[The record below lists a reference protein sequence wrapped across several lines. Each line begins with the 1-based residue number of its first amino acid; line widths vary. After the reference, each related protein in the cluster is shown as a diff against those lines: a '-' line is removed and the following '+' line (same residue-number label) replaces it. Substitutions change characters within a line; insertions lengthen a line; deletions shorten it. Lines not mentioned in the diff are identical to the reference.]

1 MATLSVL
8 TWIGNAAAVL
18 TGPWGAVTAQT
29 QQANCSRQAAYTHAQ
44 RVQQAVT
51 EAQTAGPSRAQ
62 LRADCE
68 RLQQENRQLWEAWAD
83 SVTCGPPQQRH
94 FAATAAALGL
104 SLNQTPALLACVL
117 PPSACP
123 SRATLDRW
131 VADAAARASQVL
143 ATLDRA
149 CQPLVQT
156 LCLDEIFCHRLPVLM
171 GVEPHSLAWVLGQ
184 RGPDRSGASW
194 HAALTPWHCLEYV
207 TSDDGTGLQG
217 GLEAVRRDRQQAH
230 DARPLEGALDVCH
243 TRREGEQALRREWSE
258 AERVWEQAEQAD
270 RALARTRRRGHD
282 QRADTQR
289 SLHAWHQAEA
299 ALATACRREAAWQR
313 AVHAL
318 EL

>member
-104 SLNQTPALLACVL
+104 SLNQTRALLACVL

-156 LCLDEIFCHRLPVLM
+156 LCLDEIFCHRRPVLM

-184 RGPDRSGASW
+184 RGPDRSGATWQKALQPGRTCSTSRPTTARGCNSVW
-194 HAALTPWHCLEYV
+194 SVSSRNGSRPPAAGLWKWRSMSSTRGGKEARRCAATGRPRNRSGRKPSKRIGTWPGPDGAARIVGATP
-207 TSDDGTGLQG
+207 SGRG
-217 GLEAVRRDRQQAH
+217 GPGSARSKRFTAPVV
-230 DARPLEGALDVCH
+230 ARPPGSGPVKP
-243 TRREGEQALRREWSE
+243 
-258 AERVWEQAEQAD
+258 
-270 RALARTRRRGHD
+270 
-282 QRADTQR
+282 
-289 SLHAWHQAEA
+289 
-299 ALATACRREAAWQR
+299 
-313 AVHAL
+313 
-318 EL
+318 